1 MRRSDSEWWSAGFTS
16 EWFLA
21 LSPEDRAT
29 FLNSLTDEQVEEYGR
44 DWRVWAR
51 DTQLAPEGLWNN
63 WLILAGRGFG
73 KTRTGAETVQDF
85 VRRGEWGRICLIG
98 QGEDDIREV
107 MVEGESGFMS
117 IAPNDFRPIFR
128 PAVGAGR
135 LEWPN
140 GAVAF
145 CYSAADPESLRGPQ
159 FHGAWWD
166 EPMAVPPEQR
176 ERTKYNLRMGLR
188 LPPHPRLI
196 MTTTPKPHRWIR
208 EEVGKGDRYA
218 HMPVAKRKYIVT
230 RGSTLDNAA
239 NLAEAAIEE
248 ILDEYDGTNLGR
260 QEIYAEI
267 LGDEEGAL
275 WTADQLD
282 KCRQVED
289 VPDDPIEA
297 FEALVAFART
307 CDRVVVGVDP
317 NTKNATGGGKATQSA
332 KNAHAAGVVVVAKK
346 GKERYVL
353 ADRSTKGG
361 PVAWS
366 SAAVQAF
373 IDFEADAIVVEVNN
387 GGDMC
392 KMVIET
398 QAQEMDVDVKV
409 EKVRASRGKQ
419 RRAEPVAA
427 AYERGYVHHKGKV
440 GTKLKKG
447 EFFLLEEQMCALH
460 DGHDPTGED
469 FDRSD
474 ALVWG
479 LTKLGVKKDSFK
491 STTGVGGFGGIFS
504 LQDFTHGAHLEEA
517 I

>member
-1 MRRSDSEWWSAGFTS
+1 MRRSESEWWSAGFTA
-16 EWFLA
+16 EWFDQLTR
-21 LSPEDRAT
+21 EERIQFFD
-29 FLNSLTDEQVEEYGR
+29 SLTEQQQEAYGR

-51 DTQLAPEGLWNN
+51 DKQLTPEGVWNN

-73 KTRTGAETVQDF
+73 KTRTGAEAVQDF
-85 VRRGEWGRICLIG
+85 VRSGKWGRICLIG

-107 MVEGESGFMS
+107 MVEGESGFMN

-140 GAVAF
+140 GAVAY

-159 FHGAWWD
+159 FNGAWWD
-166 EPMAVPPEQR
+166 EPMAVPPELR

-208 EEVGKGDRYA
+208 EEIAKAERFA
-218 HMPVAKRKYIVT
+218 HLPQDQQKYVVT

-239 NLAEAAIEE
+239 NLADSALEE

-275 WTADQLD
+275 WTADGLD
-282 KCRQVED
+282 ACRQVADLSED
-289 VPDDPIEA
+289 PEEA
-297 FEALVAFART
+297 FQQMVAFART

-317 NTKNATGGGKATQSA
+317 NTTESQA
-332 KNAHAAGVVVVAKK
+332 KTAHAAGVIVVAKK

-361 PVAWS
+361 PSKWAA
-366 SAAVQAF
+366 AAVQAF
-373 IDFEADAIVVEVNN
+373 IDFEADEIVAEVNN
-387 GGDMC
+387 GGDMV
-392 KMVIET
+392 KMVVET
-398 QAQEMDVDVKV
+398 EAQEMGIDIRVH
-409 EKVRASRGKQ
+409 KVRASRGKQ

-447 EFFLLEEQMCALH
+447 EFFMLEEQMCALH
-460 DGHDPTGED
+460 DGYDPTGED
-469 FDRSD
+469 FDRAD

-491 STTGVGGFGGIFS
+491 ASSGVGGLGGIFS
-504 LQDFTHGAHLEEA
+504 LQDFNHGPADHSAGA

>member
-1 MRRSDSEWWSAGFTS
+1 MRRSDSEWWSNGFTQ
-16 EWFLA
+16 EWFLG
-21 LSPEDRAT
+21 LSQEDRNT
-29 FLNSLTDEQVEEYGR
+29 FLQSLTDDQIEDFGR

-51 DTQLAPEGLWNN
+51 DTQLAPEGLWST

-107 MVEGESGFMS
+107 MIEGDSGLLS
-117 IAPNDFRPIFR
+117 IAPNDFRPVFQ
-128 PAVGAGR
+128 PSVGAGR
-135 LEWPN
+135 LQWPN

-159 FHGAWWD
+159 FGGAWWD

-196 MTTTPKPHRWIR
+196 LTTTPKPHRWIR
-208 EEVGKGDRYA
+208 EEVAKGERFA
-218 HMPVAKRKYIVT
+218 HLPVEKQKYVVT

-239 NLAEAAIEE
+239 NLAENALEE

-275 WTADQLD
+275 WTADGLD

-289 VPDDPIEA
+289 IPDDPIEA
-297 FEALVAFART
+297 FEYLVAFART

-317 NTKNATGGGKATQSA
+317 NTTTSTA
-332 KNAHAAGVVVVAKK
+332 KNAHAAGVVVAAKR

-361 PVAWS
+361 PVAWAR
-366 SAAVQAF
+366 AAVQAF

-398 QAQEMDVDVKV
+398 EAQEMDVDVKV

-440 GTKLKKG
+440 GTKQNKG
-447 EFFLLEEQMCALH
+447 EFFLLEEQMTALH
-460 DGHDPTGED
+460 DLHDPTGED
-469 FDRSD
+469 FDRAD

-479 LTKLGVKKDSFK
+479 LTKLGVKKDSFTSRS
-491 STTGVGGFGGIFS
+491 STAGFGGIFN
-504 LQDFTHGAHLEEA
+504 LKDFQHGAADHEA
-517 I
+517 IGV